1 MIGPHSRGQ
10 HPFISRVLSPLV
22 EGSLLALLT
31 CLQQLSSH
39 PQPIRLPYSI
49 RKYITVQL
57 GVQVYLSIQVY
68 SALCWIFVCFYINS
82 ANYNTTVNLFYC
94 SSMSISTYLFIY
106 IFAYISSHLLISTLH
121 SCRKRQVIS
130 DYVACAQPPAKRAAA
145 AEQFAPQ

>member
-1 MIGPHSRGQ
+1 MMYSAPANTT
-10 HPFISRVLSPLV
+10 PTDFPRVQETLSPIV
-22 EGSLLALLT
+22 EGSLPALLT

-82 ANYNTTVNLFYC
+82 ANYNTTVNLFHC
-94 SSMSISTYLFIY
+94 SSISISTYLFIY
-106 IFAYISSHLLISTLH
+106 ILTYISPHILISTLH
-121 SCRKRQVIS
+121 SCCKRQVIS
-130 DYVACAQPPAKRAAA
+130 DHVACA
-145 AEQFAPQ
+145 